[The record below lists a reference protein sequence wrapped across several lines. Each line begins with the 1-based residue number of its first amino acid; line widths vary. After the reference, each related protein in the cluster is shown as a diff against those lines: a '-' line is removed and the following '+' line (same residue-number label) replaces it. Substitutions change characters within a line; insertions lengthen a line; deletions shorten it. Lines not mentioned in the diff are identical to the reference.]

1 MIDLYDS
8 ATGQLIGAIT
18 EAELRLLVDTL
29 EKESLQDQDYYIDSA
44 TIDLLADGKA
54 TDHLLQLL
62 RAAVGTQEGVEIRWQ
77 PH

>member
-8 ATGQLIGAIT
+8 ATDQLIGAIT